1 MGLTLHQI
9 RELDGSHVGHV
20 LAMAPST
27 FKTLASQ
34 CWSLVLVR
42 RSALYVMKTKPR
54 LHDGR
59 VTIDLDKNRLVEIPH
74 SGRNHQTMDS
84 QGFC

>member
-1 MGLTLHQI
+1 MGVGLTLHQI

-34 CWSLVLVR
+34 CWSDVLHCT
-42 RSALYVMKTKPR
+42 S
-54 LHDGR
+54 
-59 VTIDLDKNRLVEIPH
+59 
-74 SGRNHQTMDS
+74 
-84 QGFC
+84 

>member
-27 FKTLASQ
+27 FKTLAPQ
-34 CWSLVLVR
+34 CWSDVLHC
-42 RSALYVMKTKPR
+42 SYVMKTKPR

>member
-34 CWSLVLVR
+34 FWSD
-42 RSALYVMKTKPR
+42 ALHCSLIRHEKKATP
-54 LHDGR
+54 
-59 VTIDLDKNRLVEIPH
+59 P
-74 SGRNHQTMDS
+74 
-84 QGFC
+84 

>member
-1 MGLTLHQI
+1 MLSLRGGHGVGLTLHQI

-34 CWSLVLVR
+34 CWSDVLHCT
-42 RSALYVMKTKPR
+42 S
-54 LHDGR
+54 
-59 VTIDLDKNRLVEIPH
+59 
-74 SGRNHQTMDS
+74 
-84 QGFC
+84 